1 MDVITLSSIIGSSFS
16 ILFLG
21 LYMLKIE
28 KEIDEKEDDRM
39 LN

>member
-1 MDVITLSSIIGSSFS
+1 MDVITVSSIIGSSFS

-28 KEIDEKEDDRM
+28 KEIEEKEDF
-39 LN
+39 

>member
-21 LYMLKIE
+21 LYMLKVE
-28 KEIDEKEDDRM
+28 KEIEEKEDFS
-39 LN
+39 

>member
-16 ILFLG
+16 IIFLG

-28 KEIDEKEDDRM
+28 KDIEEQEDGRM